1 MQPEKFRTLL
11 QFYPL
16 ITSFSPKNFSEK
28 ANFIGHKTTRDKLV
42 LLVHRATSRICKRI
56 AVFFVWMIATKR
68 NGINALHRF
77 TFALH
82 SNDVFEG
89 V

>member
-1 MQPEKFRTLL
+1 MW
-11 QFYPL
+11 
-16 ITSFSPKNFSEK
+16 
-28 ANFIGHKTTRDKLV
+28 V
-42 LLVHRATSRICKRI
+42 I
-56 AVFFVWMIATKR
+56 AAKR